1 MKRGEEV
8 RVLVHYDLFGLDL
21 KGKIGMYVATDMNTQ
36 KHLCVFEEN
45 GEWAELKDSE
55 VEFVSPG
62 NVPAKNINLASR
74 IKKLEY
80 SFSS

>member
-1 MKRGEEV
+1 MRRGEEV

-21 KGKIGMYVATDMNTQ
+21 KDKIGMYVATDKSTQ

-45 GEWAELKDSE
+45 GEWAELEDSE
-55 VEFVSPG
+55 LEFISPG
-62 NVPAKNINLASR
+62 NVPSKNINLAAR

-80 SFSS
+80 SYPL